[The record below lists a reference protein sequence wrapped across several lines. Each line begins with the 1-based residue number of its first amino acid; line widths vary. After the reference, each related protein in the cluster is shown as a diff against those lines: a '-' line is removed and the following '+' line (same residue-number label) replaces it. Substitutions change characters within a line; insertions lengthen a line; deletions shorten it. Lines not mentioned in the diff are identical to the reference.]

1 MAAWARLAGG
11 CHRQQSNLGG
21 RDAPGRKRSACA
33 QRRRRPAFRAFCRT
47 ALRSAAAAAD
57 PRASINLHQLS
68 ARQPAPLL
76 TILKKKLAACL
87 SPLMSS
93 WRTAG
98 GGRGVTC
105 GSCDEKQGERSARG
119 ACGRGRARRSAEH
132 VRSGLHGAAASRM
145 WERSEAA
152 AGGNGKSI
160 PGLEI
165 QRHAVGASAG
175 FAAVGADAAC
185 WREAATSQLV

>member
-1 MAAWARLAGG
+1 MR
-11 CHRQQSNLGG
+11 
-21 RDAPGRKRSACA
+21 
-33 QRRRRPAFRAFCRT
+33 
-47 ALRSAAAAAD
+47 AAAAA
-57 PRASINLHQLS
+57 PCVSRVLRHRAAQRRSCCRSAGEHQS
-68 ARQPAPLL
+68 ASAEREATSPPFDYFE
-76 TILKKKLAACL
+76 KKLAACL